1 MKYNNMYYFTFDQRN
16 TVSKVGEMIETDR
29 NNYIEL
35 LGTIQRS
42 FWAAPCDNSCI
53 KFQDDPCQNQDFQ
66 HHMSLYFLY
75 SMSSGD
81 R

>member
-1 MKYNNMYYFTFDQRN
+1 MYYFTFDQRN

-53 KFQDDPCQNQDFQ
+53 KFQGSWRGLFDTALCDKVCQ
-66 HHMSLYFLY
+66 
-75 SMSSGD
+75 
-81 R
+81 